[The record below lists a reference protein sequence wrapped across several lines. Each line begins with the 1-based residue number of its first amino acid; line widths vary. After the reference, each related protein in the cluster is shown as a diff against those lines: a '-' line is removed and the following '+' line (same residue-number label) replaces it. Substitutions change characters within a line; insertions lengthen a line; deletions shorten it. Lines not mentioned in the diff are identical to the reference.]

1 MKKIR
6 ILIDMLMTIFF
17 FFFLGYF
24 ITGNK
29 VHDILGTITFVL
41 FIIHN
46 IFFILAYIFVGGIV
60 MDRNIEEIV
69 TSNHE
74 VKIMDRRQIYLTGV
88 KKISSFDNEEFLLET
103 TMGVLLLKGEGL
115 EILRL
120 DTHDGNVR
128 IKGKINSFTYLEGK
142 EKVKE
147 ESMFAKL
154 FK

>member
-1 MKKIR
+1 
-6 ILIDMLMTIFF
+6 
-17 FFFLGYF
+17 
-24 ITGNK
+24 
-29 VHDILGTITFVL
+29 
-41 FIIHN
+41 
-46 IFFILAYIFVGGIV
+46 
-60 MDRNIEEIV
+60 MDKNIEEII